1 MSLNRIVL
9 LPFLLLI
16 SFMVYSVYS
25 FDYSKINS
33 YPLPEE
39 KGLLTKISDSL
50 NSIKNKLFNLVANEQ
65 SNTSATFISKIELIK
80 SNNIVMM
87 NGLFKNEEQ
96 SKQMMNRLNI
106 NRLGTIQY
114 NNNVKFNDEFLSNI
128 LYLIPP
134 FKDLFQNDS
143 KINILGNNI
152 HIEGKFID
160 DSYKDLFS
168 SIVKRSS
175 LNITMDI
182 KENEKVKIEERVE
195 IPLVQKEVLNL
206 KQIQSQINNIL
217 EKQKINFERRSVNVT
232 SQSMESIKQ
241 IAQILKDYE
250 ELKVEVSGHTD
261 SKGSLELN
269 KKISQDRAL
278 SVKNILVSLGI
289 DENRLK
295 AVGYGPAFPIEK
307 EDERGLSLLNRR
319 VEFNII
325 EE

>member
-1 MSLNRIVL
+1 MSLNRIIL

-39 KGLLTKISDSL
+39 KSFLTKISDSL
-50 NSIKNKLFNLVANEQ
+50 NEIKNKIFNLLANEQ
-65 SNTSATFISKIELIK
+65 TNTNETFISKIELIK
-80 SNNIVMM
+80 VDNVVVM

-96 SKQMMNRLNI
+96 SYEMMNKLNI

-114 NNNVKFNDEFLSNI
+114 NNNVNFNEQFLINT
-128 LYLIPP
+128 LYLIAP

-152 HIEGKFID
+152 HIEGRFID

-182 KENEKVKIEERVE
+182 KESEKIIPEEKIEEKA
-195 IPLVQKEVLNL
+195 IQKEVLNL

-217 EKQKINFERRSVNVT
+217 ENQKINFERRSVNVT
-232 SQSMESIKQ
+232 SQSMESIKK
-241 IAQILKDYE
+241 IA
-250 ELKVEVSGHTD
+250 EVLEKYKEIKIEISGHTD

-269 KKISQDRAL
+269 KKISQDRAI
-278 SVKNILVSLGI
+278 SVKEILLSLGI

-295 AVGYGPAFPIEK
+295 AVGYGPAYPIEK
-307 EDERGLSLLNRR
+307 EDKNGLSLLNRR